1 MSPQLMLTLL
11 ALVACPFTYAALCDQ
26 MRASAIANPPSG
38 PFFYLFGTCGGWL
51 LAIAFFPSPLA
62 AVCVLLLITFAPVA
76 LAVSALRLSKSPER
90 TLYHRVAILACTA
103 YPVLLFTLLV
113 IMSFTGFSQE

>member
-1 MSPQLMLTLL
+1 MSWQLMLTLL
-11 ALVACPFTYAALCDQ
+11 ALVACPLIYAALCDQ

-38 PFFYLFGTCGGWL
+38 PFFCLFGTCGGWL
-51 LAIAFFPSPLA
+51 LAIAFFPSVLA
-62 AVCVLLLITFAPVA
+62 VVCGLFLFTIAPIA

-103 YPVLLFTLLV
+103 YPVLLFTFLT
-113 IMSFTGFSQE
+113 IMSFTGFSPE